1 MDECDRSGSDPM
13 LTEYTMKDSPTVVTL
28 DVNTNSSRSQGN
40 PQPTDMNDDETVE
53 AGNKK

>member
-1 MDECDRSGSDPM
+1 M